1 MYRETLFRGRETQFR
16 ATFSEKE
23 AKMTHATVTMNP
35 DGQITIPAPLR
46 DQLHLQNGDALT
58 VLLQDDHLVLRR
70 PSGKIEAA
78 FGMCK
83 ASGSAS
89 LSEME
94 RAIKTRAQPDARR

>member
-16 ATFSEKE
+16 ATFSE
-23 AKMTHATVTMNP
+23 TVTMNP